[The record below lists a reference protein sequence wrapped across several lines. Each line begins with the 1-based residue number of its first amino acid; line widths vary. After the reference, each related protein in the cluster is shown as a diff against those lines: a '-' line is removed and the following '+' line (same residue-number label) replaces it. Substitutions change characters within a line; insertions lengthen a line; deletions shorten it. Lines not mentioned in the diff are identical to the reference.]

1 MKSRSEIWL
10 SLLDEIGRECSVST
24 TQDRKTVLRRV
35 RAEGESFFTTTLSL
49 YHQDFITSLELGRIP
64 EGAFQGFRR
73 RKVTD
78 THGIKHL
85 GVPIFL
91 GGFLDLLFTSE
102 STINIGEWT
111 AEDVILPSPVLLPGD
126 HFVNDP
132 RAAKAVKGLRQL
144 LLLFS
149 KEKMLATPEKVAS
162 AIISYTDVDEH
173 VTDPLRIVAVKP
185 SLMRVT
191 PRLPEGSLGS
201 FLGQLL
207 AVLTAWFTMV
217 SWFLDMGPGPLPII
231 GVGIS
236 SGLCLF
242 GLIDLSIYS
251 RTGNMLFPTRNSQG
265 KTPMSH
271 G

>member
-10 SLLDEIGRECSVST
+10 SLLDEIGRDCSVST
-24 TQDRKTVLRRV
+24 TQDAKTVLRRV
-35 RAEGESFFTTTLSL
+35 RAEGDSFYTITLPAF
-49 YHQDFITSLELGRIP
+49 HQDLLTSLELGRIP
-64 EGAFQGFRR
+64 NDAFPGFSRR
-73 RKVTD
+73 RVTD
-78 THGIKHL
+78 SHGIKHR
-85 GVPIFL
+85 GVPVFL

-102 STINIGEWT
+102 STVRVGEW
-111 AEDVILPSPVLLPGD
+111 ESEKIILEAPVLLPGS
-126 HFVNDP
+126 HFAFEE
-132 RAAKAVKGLRQL
+132 RASKAVKGLRQL

-149 KEKMLATPEKVAS
+149 KEKNLCDPSKTDLAVQG
-162 AIISYTDVDEH
+162 YTDTDKR
-173 VTDPLRIVAVKP
+173 VTDPLLMAVAPNSMKRAV
-185 SLMRVT
+185 

-217 SWFLDMGPGPLPII
+217 SWFLDMGPGPLPIV

-236 SGLCLF
+236 SGLCLY

-251 RTGNMLFPTRNSQG
+251 RTGNILFPMRNSHW
-265 KTPMSH
+265 KTPMSR

>member
-10 SLLDEIGRECSVST
+10 SLLSEIGRDCSVST
-24 TQDRKTVLRRV
+24 TQDAKTVLRRV
-35 RAEGESFFTTTLSL
+35 RAEGDSFYTITLPAF
-49 YHQDFITSLELGRIP
+49 HQDLIMSLELGRIP
-64 EGAFQGFRR
+64 NDAFPGFSR

-78 THGIKHL
+78 SHGIKHR
-85 GVPIFL
+85 GVPVFL

-102 STINIGEWT
+102 STIRVGEWHS
-111 AEDVILPSPVLLPGD
+111 EEIILEEPVLMPGR
-126 HFVNDP
+126 HFAFDE
-132 RAAKAVKGLRQL
+132 RASKAVRGLRQL

-149 KEKMLATPEKVAS
+149 KEKNLCDPVKTDQ
-162 AIISYTDVDEH
+162 AIESYTDTDKH
-173 VTDPLRIVAVKP
+173 VTDPLLIAVAP
-185 SLMRVT
+185 SSSRKAP

-236 SGLCLF
+236 SGLCLY

-251 RTGNMLFPTRNSQG
+251 RTGNMLFPMRNSQG
-265 KTPMSH
+265 KTPMSR

>member
-35 RAEGESFFTTTLSL
+35 RSEGESFFTITLPSF
-49 YHQDFITSLELGRIP
+49 HQDVLTSMRLGWIP
-64 EGAFQGFRR
+64 SDAFQGFRR

-78 THGIKHL
+78 NHGIKHQ
-85 GVPIFL
+85 GIPVFL
-91 GGFLDLLFTSE
+91 GGFLDLIFTSE
-102 STINIGEWT
+102 TTINVGEGK
-111 AEDVILPSPVLLPGD
+111 EGNLIVPNPVLLPAT
-126 HFVNDP
+126 HFVSGP
-132 RAAKAVKGLRQL
+132 RAVKAVKGLRQL

-149 KEKMLATPEKVAS
+149 KEKNLSPPDRVEA
-162 AIISYTDVDEH
+162 AIQSYTDVDKH
-173 VTDPLRIVAVKP
+173 VADPLSIVAVTP
-185 SLMRVT
+185 SSKRVV

-217 SWFLDMGPGPLPII
+217 SWFLDMGPGLLPIF
-231 GVGIS
+231 GVAIS
-236 SGLCLF
+236 SGLCLY

-251 RTGNMLFPTRNSQG
+251 RTGNMLFPTRSSLG
-265 KTPMSH
+265 KTPMSRT
-271 G
+271 